1 MLENIINIDH
11 SITLFFNSV
20 QTPFRNSVMLFFSS
34 HTVWIP
40 MYVLIAAAMF
50 FRKIYGRKSIV
61 QSKYDNLPIWIAGL
75 LGLVVAATC
84 FGTSDQI
91 CNVIK
96 HWVERPRPG
105 NTPVLEGLLN
115 LPEGRGGGF
124 SFISAHAANTM
135 SFAVLTSLYFR
146 RKGYTVAMV
155 AWSLIV
161 GFSRIY
167 LSKHFMTDVVC
178 GFLTGAF
185 IGGIFYYLY
194 TLCLQ
199 LIYKHNRKK
208 LPQTKLE
215 SD

>member
-1 MLENIINIDH
+1 MLEGIVNIDYSVTLYLN
-11 SITLFFNSV
+11 SI
-20 QTPFRNSVMLFFSS
+20 QTPFWNSIMLFFSS

-40 MYVLIAAAMF
+40 MYLIIAAAMF
-50 FRKIYGRKSIV
+50 FPKSYGKTSIMQRKYTDI
-61 QSKYDNLPIWIAGL
+61 PIWAIGL
-75 LGLVVAATC
+75 LGLAVAAAC
-84 FGTSDQI
+84 FGNTDQI

-96 HWVERPRPG
+96 NLVERPRPG
-105 NTPVLEGLLN
+105 HNPLLSGLLN
-115 LPEGRGGGF
+115 LPEGRGGSF
-124 SFISAHAANTM
+124 SFVSAHAANTM
-135 SFAVLTSLYFR
+135 SFAVLTSLYFK
-146 RKGYTVAMV
+146 RKGYTSAILL
-155 AWSLIV
+155 WSLIV

-208 LPQTKLE
+208 LPQAKLE